1 MIKYVNYNY
10 IDLPRLSIWVAQEL
24 IDSITNG
31 LTSIWTT
38 FDLGLSSEKAIVDN
52 DCVII
57 RGNYRICIDE
67 LNLIEKD
74 KIYEITDYGLRAIL
88 ISNVSVYKLKPV
100 SKDTA
105 PTLEINGI
113 HMHRIVGITPWMDSY
128 LKVHVARVRRGHY
141 VLDTCMGLGYTA
153 IHSILRG
160 AYVLTVEIDPNVI
173 EITRHNPWSKKLGD
187 KGIRIIH
194 GDITDVVHELSDHT
208 FHRIIHDPPRFTSRT
223 GDLYSLELYKEFYRV
238 LKPNGILFH
247 YTGEPGRH
255 SGPRIVKGIGERL
268 RMAGFIVKY
277 NRRAQGYIAKKL

>member
-1 MIKYVNYNY
+1 MIKYINYNY
-10 IDLPRLSIWVAQEL
+10 IDLPRLTIWVAKEL
-24 IDSITNG
+24 IDSIVNG
-31 LTSIWTT
+31 LTSIRTT
-38 FDLGLSSEKAIVDN
+38 FDLGISSEKAIIED

-57 RGNYRICIDE
+57 RRHYRICIDE
-67 LNLIEKD
+67 LNLIEED
-74 KIYEITDYGLRAIL
+74 KVYEITDYGLRAIL
-88 ISNVSVYKLKPV
+88 ISDGGVYKLKPV

-128 LKVHVARVRRGHY
+128 LKVHVAKVRRGHY

-173 EITRHNPWSKKLGD
+173 EITRHNPWSKRLED
-187 KGIRIIH
+187 QRIRIIH
-194 GDITDVVHELSDHT
+194 GDITKVIYELGDQV
-208 FHRIIHDPPRFTSRT
+208 FHRIIHDPPRFTPRT

-247 YTGEPGRH
+247 YTGEPRRH
-255 SGPRIVKGIGERL
+255 GGPRIVKGIGERL
-268 RMAGFIVKY
+268 RRAGFIVKY
-277 NRRAQGYIAKKL
+277 NRRVQGYIAKKF